1 VVDMMYLLVMLVLLM
16 LHQPLMT
23 LW

>member
-1 VVDMMYLLVMLVLLM
+1 VVDMMHLLVMLVLLM